1 MAGGWNGKQPPR
13 WKKIKRFLN
22 MNNDLGN
29 CCLLS
34 PSCCSFEV
42 VHNRTNTRFLL
53 NSLIYQRPNPVF
65 LKDIPVRRFFQRL
78 FKSDNVMFYISYS
91 FDFVKSILWP
101 KYNYLNTSI
110 GVLYKLN
117 FALKV
122 SSKFLF
128 QKKWNFSTLVAFQ
141 VRLLSRETTG
151 TVPYK
156 KRVLKSWTET
166 SL

>member
-13 WKKIKRFLN
+13 WKKVKRFLN

-53 NSLIYQRPNPVF
+53 NSLIYQAT
-65 LKDIPVRRFFQRL
+65 KSCFFEGHSGTKIFSAP
-78 FKSDNVMFYISYS
+78 FKSDNDMFYTSYS
-91 FDFVKSILWP
+91 FDFVKAILWP
-101 KYNYLNTSI
+101 KYNLNRWF

-141 VRLLSRETTG
+141 VRLLSRETAG
-151 TVPYK
+151 T
-156 KRVLKSWTET
+156 R
-166 SL
+166 